1 MIKKINIL
9 ILTMFGV
16 GKSNYAPGTVAS
28 FLTCLIF
35 IFFYNL
41 KINILMLL
49 SIVVLIFIFSV
60 YSIDAYKKSF
70 SSIDAKEIVID
81 EFIGQ
86 SIPLLT
92 IYNFIEKNNSNHFIL
107 YTFISFIFF
116 RIFDIWKPYPINK
129 IDAKMKNGFGVILD
143 DIIAGV
149 YSVMLLLI
157 VIFFLNYVPKY

>member
-107 YTFISFIFF
+107 YTFISFVLF
-116 RIFDIWKPYPINK
+116 RLFDIWKPYPINK
-129 IDAKMKNGFGVILD
+129 IDQKIKNGFGVILD
-143 DIIAGV
+143 DIVAGI
-149 YSVMLLLI
+149 YTI
-157 VIFFLNYVPKY
+157 VILLTIIFFINNV